1 MVQEERSPALRRW
14 APASGHVL
22 RNGGLANIDAE
33 LEELSMDAGSAPE
46 RIGEAHLA
54 DQPPTFRRYAG
65 PARTPTRFPAPEA
78 AKASSVPADDGLRL
92 NDRKYIQ
99 NARCNLVQADEK
111 DAVKNC
117 VGRGVWA
124 RSDAA
129 RSADDAELNSQPRSI
144 VSIAPGRG
152 AST

>member
-1 MVQEERSPALRRW
+1 
-14 APASGHVL
+14 
-22 RNGGLANIDAE
+22 
-33 LEELSMDAGSAPE
+33 MDAGSAPE

-54 DQPPTFRRYAG
+54 DQPPNFRRYAG

-78 AKASSVPADDGLRL
+78 AKASAVPAEDGLRL
-92 NDRKYIQ
+92 NDRKCIQ

-124 RSDAA
+124 RSAAA
-129 RSADDAELNSQPRSI
+129 RSADDAELSSPPRAI
-144 VSIAPGRG
+144 VSIGPARG